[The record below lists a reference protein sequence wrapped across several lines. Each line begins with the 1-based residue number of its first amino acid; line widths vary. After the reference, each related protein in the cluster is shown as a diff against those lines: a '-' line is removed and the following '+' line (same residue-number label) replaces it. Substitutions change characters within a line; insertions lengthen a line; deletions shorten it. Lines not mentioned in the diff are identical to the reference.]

1 MIKFINK
8 TSLIDEINFIEEGGM
23 RINGIVKKD
32 IANKPL
38 FSIITVVKNSAHTLE
53 KTINSVIN
61 QSYKNIEYIIING
74 ASTDGTG
81 EIINKYKNKIDYWC
95 NIKDDGLYEAMNFG
109 LIASTGSIIGIIN
122 SDDTYE
128 GNAIEIVSNYF
139 MNSSCSFVFGSV
151 ERNYLQNNKIIKTGY
166 NANRIK
172 YNFDSQTS
180 HSSGFFI
187 KDDTQKILG
196 LYNTK
201 YRCSADY
208 DLFYRMLVNN
218 NFKGQ
223 STSKDELIGIVAS
236 GGFSSKYGFWNHLN
250 EETKIR
256 LNNNQNKL
264 LVFIIYINTIFK
276 RYIKILFKQK

>member
-8 TSLIDEINFIEEGGM
+8 TSLIDEINFIQEGGM
-23 RINGIVKKD
+23 RTKGLIKKD
-32 IANKPL
+32 VVNKPL

-61 QSYKNIEYIIING
+61 QSYKNIEYIVING
-74 ASTDGTG
+74 ASTDGTS
-81 EIINKYKNKIDYWC
+81 EIINKYNNNIDYWC
-95 NIKDDGLYEAMNFG
+95 DIKDEGLYEAMNFG

-122 SDDTYE
+122 SDDIYE
-128 GNAIEIVSNYF
+128 YNAIEIVNSYF
-139 MNSSCSFVFGSV
+139 TNNRCSFVFGSV
-151 ERNYLQNNKIIKTGY
+151 ERNYIQNNKIIKTGY
-166 NANRIK
+166 NINRIK

-187 KDDTQKILG
+187 KKDAQKILG

-208 DLFYRMLVNN
+208 DLFYRMIIHEK
-218 NFKGQ
+218 FRGE
-223 STSKDELIGIVAS
+223 STSKNELIGIVAS

-250 EETKIR
+250 EETRIR
-256 LNNNQNKL
+256 LDNKQNKL
-264 LVFIIYINTIFK
+264 LILVIYINAILK
-276 RYIKILFKQK
+276 RYIKILFKKK